1 MTKAE
6 MPMKLLK
13 LVIVDDEPILLEGL
27 IKTFDW
33 NAMGF
38 QVVGSARNGEQAI
51 EVIKEKRPH
60 VVLTDIRMKKIS
72 GLMVMEEIEN
82 LGIDCLFV
90 VLSAYRDFEYAQQ
103 ACDLGAYA
111 YLLKPITEEKL
122 TETMQGAWKVCMEQ
136 IKNEEK
142 YENWEKLLV
151 KDSDSFLQ
159 VVVQKYVQNRIPA
172 EKAEQVFD
180 TLEAGLEKEDRFI
193 TVYVDVDLA
202 YKITNSLNYEAARF
216 AMMQMLEELI
226 GTQFSYW
233 KLENEEGTYIFI
245 IRAREN
251 KAVGELKEVLETV
264 KERAHPVVAAISKP
278 YKGIGGIKRSYE
290 EAQKLFELASMAGA
304 SAFTIPADMEKKVEE
319 TDRADTEILIVNAVR
334 RNDERELKE
343 AFVYF
348 IYGLPPE
355 EEQQCRLMHK
365 VMLKTELMIEDS
377 YGMTKEIREQF
388 KNYYANIQNLNGA
401 RAVDVCYKILCSV
414 IEKRKDNAYSNE
426 TKYFKE
432 YMSEAVAYIEEHL
445 SDEELSIVS
454 VAGHVYLNPVYFGR
468 AFKNTFHMTFK
479 KYLMKRRMEKAKQ
492 LLEEGKTS
500 IGAICELVGINN
512 PSYFSH
518 LFKEYTGKLPS
529 EYKKEYEV

>member
-1 MTKAE
+1 MARSGG
-6 MPMKLLK
+6 MP
-13 LVIVDDEPILLEGL
+13 
-27 IKTFDW
+27 
-33 NAMGF
+33 
-38 QVVGSARNGEQAI
+38 
-51 EVIKEKRPH
+51 
-60 VVLTDIRMKKIS
+60 
-72 GLMVMEEIEN
+72 
-82 LGIDCLFV
+82 
-90 VLSAYRDFEYAQQ
+90 
-103 ACDLGAYA
+103 

-122 TETMQGAWKVCMEQ
+122 TETMQGAWKVSMEQ

-172 EKAEQVFD
+172 EKADQVFD

-304 SAFTIPADMEKKVEE
+304 SAFTIP
-319 TDRADTEILIVNAVR
+319 RIWR
-334 RNDERELKE
+334 RRWRKP
-343 AFVYF
+343 
-348 IYGLPPE
+348 IG
-355 EEQQCRLMHK
+355 R
-365 VMLKTELMIEDS
+365 
-377 YGMTKEIREQF
+377 IRRF
-388 KNYYANIQNLNGA
+388 
-401 RAVDVCYKILCSV
+401 
-414 IEKRKDNAYSNE
+414 
-426 TKYFKE
+426 
-432 YMSEAVAYIEEHL
+432 
-445 SDEELSIVS
+445 
-454 VAGHVYLNPVYFGR
+454 
-468 AFKNTFHMTFK
+468 
-479 KYLMKRRMEKAKQ
+479 
-492 LLEEGKTS
+492 
-500 IGAICELVGINN
+500 
-512 PSYFSH
+512 
-518 LFKEYTGKLPS
+518 
-529 EYKKEYEV
+529 

>member
-1 MTKAE
+1 M
-6 MPMKLLK
+6 
-13 LVIVDDEPILLEGL
+13 
-27 IKTFDW
+27 
-33 NAMGF
+33 
-38 QVVGSARNGEQAI
+38 
-51 EVIKEKRPH
+51 
-60 VVLTDIRMKKIS
+60 
-72 GLMVMEEIEN
+72 
-82 LGIDCLFV
+82 C
-90 VLSAYRDFEYAQQ
+90 
-103 ACDLGAYA
+103 
-111 YLLKPITEEKL
+111 
-122 TETMQGAWKVCMEQ
+122 
-136 IKNEEK
+136 
-142 YENWEKLLV
+142 V
-151 KDSDSFLQ
+151 KDSDSCLQ

-264 KERAHPVVAAISKP
+264 KERAHPVVADISKP
-278 YKGIGGIKRSYE
+278 YKCIGGIKRSYE

-377 YGMTKEIREQF
+377 YGMTEEIREQF
-388 KNYYANIQNLNGA
+388 KNYYANI
-401 RAVDVCYKILCSV
+401 
-414 IEKRKDNAYSNE
+414 
-426 TKYFKE
+426 
-432 YMSEAVAYIEEHL
+432 
-445 SDEELSIVS
+445 
-454 VAGHVYLNPVYFGR
+454 
-468 AFKNTFHMTFK
+468 
-479 KYLMKRRMEKAKQ
+479 
-492 LLEEGKTS
+492 
-500 IGAICELVGINN
+500 
-512 PSYFSH
+512 
-518 LFKEYTGKLPS
+518 
-529 EYKKEYEV
+529 